1 MAENE
6 SERMEKA
13 APATE
18 EAAEAAPKAEAAPR
32 TEAASK
38 AETGGQ
44 DKPKKGWK
52 REVFEWVMVF
62 VVAGVIAF
70 VVRTFLFVPV
80 MVDGE
85 SMLNT
90 LQDHEYLIATKYDYL
105 LGDPER
111 FDVVI
116 CHYPGRMRAGLLG
129 IGQMQEDFV
138 KRVVGLPG
146 ETIELRDGVL
156 YVDGEYVAQDMLQH
170 LSLDNLGPVTLAP
183 GYYFVLGDNRPNS
196 LDSRHVGPIA
206 RDAILGRVRQV
217 FFPLSA
223 IRSVEYTPGL

>member
-1 MAENE
+1 MREE
-6 SERMEKA
+6 SVRGA
-13 APATE
+13 SFAPQEPARD
-18 EAAEAAPKAEAAPR
+18 PQ
-32 TEAASK
+32 
-38 AETGGQ
+38 GGL
-44 DKPKKGWK
+44 GA
-52 REVFEWVMVF
+52 RELLEWLLVFTAVLLT
-62 VVAGVIAF
+62 AAF
-70 VVRTFLFVPV
+70 VRAYIAEPVR
-80 MVDGE
+80 VDGR
-85 SMLNT
+85 SMLET
-90 LQDHEYLIATKYDYL
+90 LHDGEYVIVEKYPYL
-105 LGDPER
+105 FDDPVR
-111 FDVVI
+111 FDIVA
-116 CHYPGRMRAGLLG
+116 CFYPGD
-129 IGQMQEDFV
+129 GQTLNV
-138 KRVVGLPG
+138 KRVLGLPG